1 MLKPLNVSADAPWR
15 ERFEAARIISS
26 EIATRNPNR
35 GVVTTNKDG
44 VYQLYAWDVPTG
56 ELTQMTDYPTGK
68 RGGFISADGERIYY
82 LHDQGGDE
90 IGHYHAKTINTGE
103 AVDISPDMPPYAS
116 HYFTECFSGNYYGFQ
131 VANQYGFFIYV
142 IDNVKGGEPLFRYES
157 QALSLGPLLSYDGE
171 IAVIAT
177 TEKAKT
183 LHYNLEAYDVKTGEK
198 LGELWDGEGTS
209 IQPIGF
215 ARRAADMRFLA
226 ISNATGYNR
235 PFIWN
240 TRTNERTELP
250 IDELEG
256 DVTAWD
262 WSEDGQYILLR
273 QMYMAENKLWLYN
286 TQTKEVTALNHPS
299 GTYSHAYFTPQGTIY
314 AHISDA
320 TNPERIIELGG
331 LTGELKGVV
340 LDASK
345 DQGGIRPRSVTFT
358 SANGVPIQAWL
369 YTPEGEGPF
378 PTIVHTHGGPTAV
391 TTENFSPDTQTWLD
405 HGFAFFSIN
414 YQGSVT
420 FGKDFQDA
428 IIGNLGDL
436 EVQDIEAGAHW
447 LIDQGI
453 ADPDMLLITGR
464 SYGGY
469 LTLQTVG
476 KVPDLW
482 AGGMAG
488 VAIADWALMY
498 EDQAETL
505 RGYQRALFGGTPQE
519 KPEAHQKSSP
529 ITYAERVKAPLLI
542 IQGRNDTRCP
552 ERQMLKYLDKM
563 DGLGK
568 QVDVDWYEAGHASMA
583 TDEQIRQM
591 ELMLRFAYRVLG

>member
-1 MLKPLNVSADAPWR
+1 MLKPLNVSANAPWR

-391 TTENFSPDTQTWLD
+391 TTENFSPETQTWLD

-436 EVQDIEAGAHW
+436 EVQDIETGARW

-529 ITYAERVKAPLLI
+529 ITYAEQVKAPLLI